1 MRHGLQP
8 FAFGPKGC
16 GEEERQ
22 FLEGAF
28 RGPSIFPLP
37 SSLEKI
43 SLGLVSCPSKGQ
55 KDLVVRPPVQTEPVQ
70 TQHHCLCK
78 THREGPPPPFI
89 LKSPII
95 GIWASECPVL
105 LIEKMT

>member
-1 MRHGLQP
+1 MRYGLQP

-16 GEEERQ
+16 GEERQ

-43 SLGLVSCPSKGQ
+43 SLSLVSYPGFGELPLEGTKGLGSQ
-55 KDLVVRPPVQTEPVQ
+55 VTCANRA
-70 TQHHCLCK
+70 
-78 THREGPPPPFI
+78 
-89 LKSPII
+89 SPDTT
-95 GIWASECPVL
+95 SLPL
-105 LIEKMT
+105 